1 MKAFWKDVKDLWKED
16 KAMFFL
22 GISVLSNLLH
32 ALVEMSERLF

>member
-22 GISVLSNLLH
+22 GISVLSNMFH
-32 ALVEMSERLF
+32 ALVEIFDRVF